1 MLLLLSSPDLVDEK
15 LEVEEV
21 CVCVGGGGVLK
32 AGVQFL
38 HLCNTLVAFPGL
50 LYVFSLCFLFKIVN
64 TPIALISVTNSGKL
78 NL

>member
-1 MLLLLSSPDLVDEK
+1 M
-15 LEVEEV
+15 
-21 CVCVGGGGVLK
+21 CVGGGGGGGVLK